1 MSLLPGLTEFN
12 NHGIEVFNNDL
23 YRVHRCFQDAVTR
36 PVKNEDERKALIK
49 AAFQFEERGLNRIA
63 DEFRAKHTHRLFPT
77 AVGSLCAAVSRL
89 APPEIQP
96 DAWILSTD
104 ELALWDSYN
113 LPACNLRLSPNQNYL
128 SEVAPLAVF
137 SPPAWTPEYRR
148 SLDLAQRRS
157 LSAKKARPP
166 PSESSEVEIEAVPP
180 IKKPRL
186 SSSAKRTSTTEPET
200 ASEDGVDN
208 AAEDDEEEDD
218 SGESEVDELRS
229 SPPVPMTRPTR
240 GRARGSGRGR
250 GRGRVEVIIPN
261 WPRPKPLPK
270 PAPSRRSTTIREDDE
285 RPSPSVPLTVEG
297 RPTTRSTTAG
307 SSKAPPASSKNTVS
321 EKGKG
326 RAVSISP
333 PPAKKNIQRRHTDM
347 ESHDVKHPLARSSV
361 EVPYRFNVP
370 RGEAFSLRDIL
381 ESGRSMK
388 VEMRISCL
396 TCIIARVE
404 CNYVGRSDKCA
415 RCKTYRYLCD
425 WILPQDEAFSQMDQ
439 VRAWGAPTPG
449 HFHERMVELTWLLE
463 TQDRLSATIRSLAD
477 TLSLTRKSITD
488 KESEIRQIATN
499 PKIVLEYL
507 QLHAEG
513 LQLSRESIR
522 GLGCLFEWPLEF
534 NFAEDFREVSVQ
546 GSQTVFRNL
555 KTQETFS
562 VDLSGYSIRRPEF
575 SPLHLR
581 LAAALPGV
589 AESTSATVLEEQT
602 VEEEVRVEDDEE
614 VNNPMVVDTPSSS
627 AEPLV
632 SPLECKPFFS
642 SFIPFPDPICKESL
656 SIGLRRG
663 LWRPGLL
670 GFIRALYISFLRIL

>member
-96 DAWILSTD
+96 DAWILSAD

-229 SPPVPMTRPTR
+229 SPPPMTRPTR
-240 GRARGSGRGR
+240 GRARGSGQGR
-250 GRGRVEVIIPN
+250 GRGRVEVIILN
-261 WPRPKPLPK
+261 WPHPKPLPK

-333 PPAKKNIQRRHTDM
+333 PPAKKNIQRRRMDM
-347 ESHDVKHPLARSSV
+347 ESHDVKHLLAQSSV
-361 EVPYRFNVP
+361 EVPYRFDVP

-388 VEMRISCL
+388 AEMWISCL

-449 HFHERMVELTWLLE
+449 HFHERMVELTRLLK
-463 TQDRLSATIRSLAD
+463 TQDRLSVTICSLAD
-477 TLSLTRKSITD
+477 TLSLTRKSIIT
-488 KESEIRQIATN
+488 S
-499 PKIVLEYL
+499 PKSPGEVTMIKSFLYTIFPSIMRLAIEQLYAMLAHYAYPANFIPPIGGPYFQDDNRIVLRIPLSTEREAELAIQLQFLVAIRHNGPYL
-507 QLHAEG
+507 QFILLFDPAQGRIYHG
-513 LQLSRESIR
+513 PLNNHRFHPTSRKVFNRLGNAMARVGFLKLKVASI
-522 GLGCLFEWPLEF
+522 P
-534 NFAEDFREVSVQ
+534 
-546 GSQTVFRNL
+546 
-555 KTQETFS
+555 
-562 VDLSGYSIRRPEF
+562 
-575 SPLHLR
+575 
-581 LAAALPGV
+581 
-589 AESTSATVLEEQT
+589 
-602 VEEEVRVEDDEE
+602 
-614 VNNPMVVDTPSSS
+614 
-627 AEPLV
+627 EPLKLGRMKLT
-632 SPLECKPFFS
+632 SFF
-642 SFIPFPDPICKESL
+642 L
-656 SIGLRRG
+656 
-663 LWRPGLL
+663 
-670 GFIRALYISFLRIL
+670 

>member
-96 DAWILSTD
+96 DAWILSAD

-240 GRARGSGRGR
+240 GRARGSRRGR

-261 WPRPKPLPK
+261 RPRPKPLPK
-270 PAPSRRSTTIREDDE
+270 PAPSRRSTTIREDE

-333 PPAKKNIQRRHTDM
+333 PPAKKNIQCRRTDM

-361 EVPYRFNVP
+361 EVPYRFDVP

-388 VEMRISCL
+388 AEMRISCL
-396 TCIIARVE
+396 TCIIARV
-404 CNYVGRSDKCA
+404 SA
-415 RCKTYRYLCD
+415 TMSA
-425 WILPQDEAFSQMDQ
+425 DEAFSQMDQ

-449 HFHERMVELTWLLE
+449 HFHERMVELTRLLE

-488 KESEIRQIATN
+488 KESEIRQIAAN

-581 LAAALPGV
+581 LTAALPGV

-614 VNNPMVVDTPSSS
+614 VNNPMVVDAPSSS
-627 AEPLV
+627 ADPLG
-632 SPLECKPFFS
+632 SPLEFALNRTSPRS
-642 SFIPFPDPICKESL
+642 LETGTSWLYTGPI
-656 SIGLRRG
+656 
-663 LWRPGLL
+663 
-670 GFIRALYISFLRIL
+670 YIFLAYLVDYL